1 MFLDIWLYALIK
13 YKTERLIQKN
23 IELSHE
29 AFKLNNHQMREKFNY
44 QYKHISQKEYS
55 LYKYVICKNSRKIL
69 DQEYR
74 FACKNFYNY
83 YLMHNNNFFNI
94 NKVGER
100 IYIINLN
107 WTCYNCIINKE
118 DGFKFN
124 LKFKFYQKHDY
135 PVPLYHKIVK
145 IILDHNIYINTH
157 IKQYLF
163 CNLLKIWIKQ

>member
-1 MFLDIWLYALIK
+1 
-13 YKTERLIQKN
+13 
-23 IELSHE
+23 
-29 AFKLNNHQMREKFNY
+29 
-44 QYKHISQKEYS
+44 
-55 LYKYVICKNSRKIL
+55 
-69 DQEYR
+69 
-74 FACKNFYNY
+74 
-83 YLMHNNNFFNI
+83 MHNNNFFNI

-145 IILDHNIYINTH
+145 ITLKMYYGVPILLEKMEFLKTNQKPFFKNYTQAYI
-157 IKQYLF
+157 LF
-163 CNLLKIWIKQ
+163 FTIIH